1 MKFEWKYFLI
11 VIGMVNVLFLTGC
24 DWISEEENTSRYN
37 QGSTANTE
45 TSAEASTIVTGND
58 FGVNIRSLVLT
69 VDKTSL
75 NKDENS
81 TVKVMAEL
89 QDGSKKDVTED
100 VVWEILPKD
109 AVIFENGKLTAKKD
123 VSTKIKAK
131 IGALESNVVDLTI
144 TWTVNGHELPPEPD
158 KALNDSTL
166 LGVDV
171 NGNGVRDDVE
181 RLTIIEEAKNSYFPK
196 IWTALSLQ
204 YAWSRQKMIENPT
217 LDSRKFL
224 EDSSA
229 CREYFIEKHTHNMNY
244 KDYREWRKTYK
255 SILGI
260 KKGDIL
266 LNR

>member
-58 FGVNIRSLVLT
+58 LGVNIRSLVLT

-89 QDGSKKDVTED
+89 QDGSQKDVTED

-131 IGALESNVVDLTI
+131 F
-144 TWTVNGHELPPEPD
+144 W
-158 KALNDSTL
+158 K
-166 LGVDV
+166 
-171 NGNGVRDDVE
+171 
-181 RLTIIEEAKNSYFPK
+181 K
-196 IWTALSLQ
+196 
-204 YAWSRQKMIENPT
+204 
-217 LDSRKFL
+217 
-224 EDSSA
+224 
-229 CREYFIEKHTHNMNY
+229 
-244 KDYREWRKTYK
+244 
-255 SILGI
+255 GI
-260 KKGDIL
+260 KPNCTWFSGLSTRKI
-266 LNR
+266 